1 MKSNTKKVI
10 IWVACVLLV
19 AALAVTASVL
29 ITNYERKKPE
39 RLAGDF
45 RNMERKLRYFI
56 FDFQRK

>member
-39 RLAGDF
+39 RLAGDC